1 MSTGY
6 VHELI
11 DENVNNRTKK
21 VVGYLYYIIE
31 EETIYLKLPVL
42 FKPIPIMRNVDI
54 SLYNKVL
61 VELLPDKP
69 TQNMLQW
76 WERNDEGWDVFINSG
91 VYMEKTSLVK
101 HLIKLRSGCSTYTI
115 IFDRVIPFD
124 HFQDSDRDLKINLEK
139 E

>member
-61 VELLPDKP
+61 VKLLPDKP

-76 WERNDEGWDVFINSG
+76 WERNDD
-91 VYMEKTSLVK
+91 
-101 HLIKLRSGCSTYTI
+101 
-115 IFDRVIPFD
+115 
-124 HFQDSDRDLKINLEK
+124 
-139 E
+139 